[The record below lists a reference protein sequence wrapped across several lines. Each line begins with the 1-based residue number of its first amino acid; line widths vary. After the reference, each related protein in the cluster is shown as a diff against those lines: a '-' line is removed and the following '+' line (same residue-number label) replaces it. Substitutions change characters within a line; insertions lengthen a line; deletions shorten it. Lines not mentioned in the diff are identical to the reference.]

1 LSLVPS
7 VYIRIYNAFGSLCDV
22 NPTLNR
28 DPRTAMPFL
37 EADHLAENN
46 NAIAVRTVPES
57 ELRSARGITWAR
69 FFTIEPAVDVTAV
82 AAEKVRGFHA
92 LHLAPRVV
100 NIHLR
105 VLGANRSPHNRTL
118 DMLKVDAAHLGRRD
132 HLLTLRAHTVSSDA
146 SAFFKTPFACL
157 HLLRRRLYDFFINFR
172 VSLLYV
178 NRLRSFT
185 IRKQAPV
192 LRVELTL

>member
-1 LSLVPS
+1 MPLKVTE
-7 VYIRIYNAFGSLCDV
+7 GSLCDV

-100 NIHLR
+100 NVHLR

-146 SAFFKTPFACL
+146 NAFSKPRLPACTCS
-157 HLLRRRLYDFFINFR
+157 DVVFTT
-172 VSLLYV
+172 SL
-178 NRLRSFT
+178 
-185 IRKQAPV
+185 
-192 LRVELTL
+192 

>member
-1 LSLVPS
+1 MPLKVTE
-7 VYIRIYNAFGSLCDV
+7 GSLCDV

-100 NIHLR
+100 NVHLR

-118 DMLKVDAAHLGRRD
+118 DMLKVDTSHFRGRNHLSTFRAYRIERCPHFFKIDFPRAWHDPTILIRARMVQSYNAAHPHPQKFGPQP
-132 HLLTLRAHTVSSDA
+132 S
-146 SAFFKTPFACL
+146 PEC
-157 HLLRRRLYDFFINFR
+157 
-172 VSLLYV
+172 
-178 NRLRSFT
+178 
-185 IRKQAPV
+185 
-192 LRVELTL
+192 